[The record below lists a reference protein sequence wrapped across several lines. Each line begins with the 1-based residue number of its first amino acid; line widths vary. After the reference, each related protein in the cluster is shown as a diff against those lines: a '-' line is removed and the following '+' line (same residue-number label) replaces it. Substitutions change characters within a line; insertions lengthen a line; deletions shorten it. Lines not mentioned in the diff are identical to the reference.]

1 MINKILI
8 ANRGE
13 IAVRIIRACKEMN
26 IKTVAVYSEV
36 DKDAMHVK
44 LADEAICIGPA
55 NSSKSYLNFKN
66 IIEAANITG
75 ADAIHPGFGFL
86 SENSQFAKICEE
98 SNIKFIGPNY
108 KVIELMGNKSNAKE
122 LMKNAGVPV
131 IPGSDGS
138 VKGLKDAIKI
148 ANEIG
153 YPVMLKAAAGGGG
166 KGIRIVNIPEE
177 LESNYNIVKQEA
189 KLSFNDDEI
198 YIEKFVKNPRHVEIQ
213 ILADEHGNVI
223 HLGERDCSIQR
234 RNQKVIEETPST
246 AIDDKLRNKMGEAAI
261 KAVKASGYTS
271 CGTIEFLVD
280 SDKNFYFMEMNT
292 RIQVEHPITE
302 ERTGIDIVKAQIRIS
317 AGEPLKIK
325 QKDVKFNGYSIEC
338 RINAENPAKNFRPC
352 PGTITGVILPGG
364 NGVRVDTAI
373 YSGYTI
379 PSNYDSMIA
388 KIITHGDT
396 RNEAISKMKRALEET
411 VIEGVDTNIDFLF
424 KIIKNPTFI
433 RGNFDTSFIEKEILN

>member
-1 MINKILI
+1 
-8 ANRGE
+8 
-13 IAVRIIRACKEMN
+13 
-26 IKTVAVYSEV
+26 
-36 DKDAMHVK
+36 
-44 LADEAICIGPA
+44 
-55 NSSKSYLNFKN
+55 
-66 IIEAANITG
+66 
-75 ADAIHPGFGFL
+75 
-86 SENSQFAKICEE
+86 
-98 SNIKFIGPNY
+98 
-108 KVIELMGNKSNAKE
+108 
-122 LMKNAGVPV
+122 
-131 IPGSDGS
+131 
-138 VKGLKDAIKI
+138 
-148 ANEIG
+148 
-153 YPVMLKAAAGGGG
+153 MLKAAAGGGG

-433 RGNFDTSFIEKEILN
+433 RGNFDTSFIEKEILK